1 MKEAKESAA
10 EHFEIEKHN
19 LLARNQR
26 LENEVKNL
34 KSLLSSD
41 EESSSSKPR
50 MLSGLSD
57 AVVGAIRRNTA
68 TSDSS
73 PVDGEAVADNVKSL
87 EKSME
92 KVSGGPRHVYIYYLE
107 ISSVSCG
114 YRFDM
119 LCDILLTISMEGVLS
134 SSLGMVDYL

>member
-1 MKEAKESAA
+1 MDILQPIFSTITEAVTEAKESAA

-41 EESSSSKPR
+41 EESSSNRPR

-68 TSDSS
+68 TSESS
-73 PVDGEAVADNVKSL
+73 SVDGEAVPDNAKSL

-92 KVSGGPRHVYIYYLE
+92 KV
-107 ISSVSCG
+107 
-114 YRFDM
+114 
-119 LCDILLTISMEGVLS
+119 
-134 SSLGMVDYL
+134 

>member
-1 MKEAKESAA
+1 MKDAKESAA

-34 KSLLSSD
+34 KSLLPSV
-41 EESSSSKPR
+41 EESSSSRPR

-57 AVVGAIRRNTA
+57 VVVGAIRRNTA
-68 TSDSS
+68 TSESS
-73 PVDGEAVADNVKSL
+73 SVDGEAVTDHVKSL

-92 KVSGGPRHVYIYYLE
+92 KV
-107 ISSVSCG
+107 
-114 YRFDM
+114 
-119 LCDILLTISMEGVLS
+119 
-134 SSLGMVDYL
+134 

>member
-1 MKEAKESAA
+1 MDILQSLCSSVTEAVKEAKESAA

-41 EESSSSKPR
+41 EESNSSRPR

-73 PVDGEAVADNVKSL
+73 SVDGEAVADNVKSL

-92 KVSGGPRHVYIYYLE
+92 KVSGGPCHVHIL
-107 ISSVSCG
+107 VS
-114 YRFDM
+114 
-119 LCDILLTISMEGVLS
+119 
-134 SSLGMVDYL
+134 

>member
-1 MKEAKESAA
+1 MSEAKETAA
-10 EHFEIEKHN
+10 EQFELEKHN
-19 LLARNQR
+19 LMARNQK

-41 EESSSSKPR
+41 GEGSSRPR

-68 TSDSS
+68 TSQASS
-73 PVDGEAVADNVKSL
+73 HDEQAVTDATKSL

-92 KVSGGPRHVYIYYLE
+92 KVT
-107 ISSVSCG
+107 SS
-114 YRFDM
+114 
-119 LCDILLTISMEGVLS
+119 
-134 SSLGMVDYL
+134 

>member
-1 MKEAKESAA
+1 MDILQPLLSTITEAVREAKESAA

-19 LLARNQR
+19 LARNQQ

-41 EESSSSKPR
+41 EESSSNRPG

-68 TSDSS
+68 TSENSS
-73 PVDGEAVADNVKSL
+73 VDGEAVPDNAKSL

-92 KVSGGPRHVYIYYLE
+92 KV
-107 ISSVSCG
+107 
-114 YRFDM
+114 
-119 LCDILLTISMEGVLS
+119 
-134 SSLGMVDYL
+134 

>member
-1 MKEAKESAA
+1 VKEAKESAA

-19 LLARNQR
+19 LLARNQK

-41 EESSSSKPR
+41 EESSSSRPR

-68 TSDSS
+68 TSESS
-73 PVDGEAVADNVKSL
+73 SVDGEAVTDNVKSL
-87 EKSME
+87 EKSMK
-92 KVSGGPRHVYIYYLE
+92 KV
-107 ISSVSCG
+107 
-114 YRFDM
+114 
-119 LCDILLTISMEGVLS
+119 
-134 SSLGMVDYL
+134 

>member
-1 MKEAKESAA
+1 MVGAISRGLKCCGYILQPLCSSVTEAVKEAKESAA

-26 LENEVKNL
+26 LENEVKSL

-41 EESSSSKPR
+41 EEGSSSRPR

-73 PVDGEAVADNVKSL
+73 SVDGEAVADNVKSL

-92 KVSGGPRHVYIYYLE
+92 KVSGGPRHVY
-107 ISSVSCG
+107 VAG
-114 YRFDM
+114 QF
-119 LCDILLTISMEGVLS
+119 VP
-134 SSLGMVDYL
+134 